1 MTAPLGP
8 VDWRRS
14 LSGMAEMKRP
24 GRWGEN
30 PEAIRPKVKIIS
42 WNWWTA
48 MALLVLLA
56 WLAHRFVFT

>member
-1 MTAPLGP
+1 
-8 VDWRRS
+8 
-14 LSGMAEMKRP
+14 MKRP